1 MVSYRPATSR
11 ALWWRARTRNAL
23 RRGLLIGSVSTL
35 TMVVMLLV
43 LVLIPRRADQVLAA
57 ALRQVPADVDTL
69 RWLGALAEARRAEHE
84 ATLQLDSLRARAA
97 RGDSLGVLISRAR
110 SAPLMASF
118 RALAE
123 SPVLR
128 DDARAQS
135 LLVELARLDTAR
147 AASAALS
154 GPDARYAT
162 LTRELVARGS
172 DLVSRAE
179 SLQVSEQVSER
190 VSEPVADTVPADSTW
205 VLAQAAANRAAM
217 MADSNLAVAR
227 ALNAERDAQRTTLRT
242 QHTVLLPPWVMVV
255 AAAIIGVAV
264 GMLVALWREFR
275 QPVVADASELS
286 ARTGLR
292 VLEASADRDEA
303 WSLLHLLLSNTG
315 DVVPQVQVLAQE
327 PMLAGQAAVQLAVV
341 AARESRAT
349 VVVDGT
355 RRGRTLEPLLAQAPR
370 RRAERRVYH
379 SDDSEAL
386 WDDRQALVVGPDQVV
401 DLLWPDRGARL
412 SAVAEPLRRQ
422 LGGYD
427 LVVLL
432 SDQAE
437 PRTVPAVRDVVL
449 VLRDGV
455 TPMAW
460 LDAALRTVEAAGR
473 RPRALVLWRGAQPLT
488 LSPTMGRSLV
498 TTTDRLVA
506 SGRPG

>member
-1 MVSYRPATSR
+1 MASSRPASSR

-23 RRGLLIGSVSTL
+23 RRGLLIGSVSML
-35 TMVVMLLV
+35 TMVAMLLV
-43 LVLIPRRADQVLAA
+43 LVLIPRRADQVLAE
-57 ALRQVPADVDTL
+57 ALRRVPADVDTL
-69 RWLGALAEARRAEHE
+69 RWLRALTDARRAEQQ
-84 ATLQLDSLRARAA
+84 ATQQLDSLRARAA
-97 RGDSLGVLISRAR
+97 RDDSLGVLVARAR
-110 SAPLMASF
+110 TAPLMASF

-128 DDARAQS
+128 EDVRAQS
-135 LLVELARLDTAR
+135 LLVALARLDTAR

-172 DLVSRAE
+172 ELVARAE
-179 SLQVSEQVSER
+179 SLQASEQVS
-190 VSEPVADTVPADSTW
+190 DTVLVDSTW
-205 VLAQAAANRAAM
+205 VLAQATAYRAAVA
-217 MADSNLAVAR
+217 ADSNLAVAR
-227 ALNAERDAQRTTLRT
+227 ALNAERGAERAALRA

-275 QPVVADASELS
+275 QPVVADAGELS

-292 VLEASADRDEA
+292 VLEASAQRDEA

-327 PMLAGQAAVQLAVV
+327 PMLAGQAAVQLAAV

-349 VVVDGT
+349 VLVDGT

-370 RRAERRVYH
+370 RRAERRLGH
-379 SDDSEAL
+379 AGESEAL

-449 VLRDGV
+449 VLRAGV

-460 LDAALRTVEAAGR
+460 LDAALRTVAATGR
-473 RPRALVLWRGAQPLT
+473 QPRALVLWSGAQPLS
-488 LSPTMGRSLV
+488 LSPTVGKGV
-498 TTTDRLVA
+498 ATTPSRLVA

>member
-1 MVSYRPATSR
+1 MASYGSATSR
-11 ALWWRARTRNAL
+11 PAISRTLWLRARTRNAL
-23 RRGLLIGSVSTL
+23 RRGLLIGSVSML

-43 LVLIPRRADQVLAA
+43 LVLIPRRADQVLAE
-57 ALRQVPADVDTL
+57 ALRQVPADADTL
-69 RWLGALAEARRAEHE
+69 RWLRALTEARSAEQL
-84 ATLQLDSLRARAA
+84 ATQQLDSLRARAA
-97 RGDSLGVLISRAR
+97 REDSLGALVARAR
-110 SAPLMASF
+110 SAPLMESY

-128 DDARAQS
+128 EDARAQS
-135 LLVELARLDTAR
+135 LFVDMARLDTAR

-172 DLVSRAE
+172 ELVARAE
-179 SLQVSEQVSER
+179 SLQVSDSM
-190 VSEPVADTVPADSTW
+190 PVDSS
-205 VLAQAAANRAAM
+205 VILAQGAAIQAAAL
-217 MADSNLAVAR
+217 ADSNLSAARSANAAR
-227 ALNAERDAQRTTLRT
+227 AEERAALRAQ
-242 QHTVLLPPWVMVV
+242 HSVLLPPWVMVI
-255 AAAIIGVAV
+255 AAAVIGVAV

-275 QPVVADASELS
+275 QPVVADAVELS

-292 VLEASADRDEA
+292 VLDASADHQEA

-315 DVVPQVQVLAQE
+315 DVVPQVHVLAQE
-327 PMLAGQAAVQLAVV
+327 PVLAGQAAVQLAAV

-349 VVVDGT
+349 VLVDGT

-370 RRAERRVYH
+370 RRAEHRAERRPDLA
-379 SDDSEAL
+379 DDADFL
-386 WDDRQALVVGPDQVV
+386 WDDSQALIVGPDQVV

-449 VLRDGV
+449 VLRAGV

-460 LDAALRTVEAAGR
+460 LDAALRSLVAAGR
-473 RPRALVLWRGAQPLT
+473 QPRALVLWTGARPLNFSQVMAGGGAT
-488 LSPTMGRSLV
+488 APN
-498 TTTDRLVA
+498 RLVA

>member
-1 MVSYRPATSR
+1 MASSGSATSRPAISR
-11 ALWWRARTRNAL
+11 ALWLRARTRNAL
-23 RRGLLIGSVSTL
+23 RRGLLIGSVSVL

-43 LVLIPRRADQVLAA
+43 LVLIPRRADQVLAE
-57 ALRQVPADVDTL
+57 ALRQVPADADTL
-69 RWLGALAEARRAEHE
+69 RWLRALSAARATEQEAMQ
-84 ATLQLDSLRARAA
+84 QLDSLRARAA
-97 RGDSLGVLISRAR
+97 RDDSLGVLLARAR
-110 SAPLMASF
+110 TAPLMDSY

-123 SPVLR
+123 APVLR
-128 DDARAQS
+128 EDARVQS
-135 LLVELARLDTAR
+135 LFADLARLDTAR

-172 DLVSRAE
+172 ELVARAE
-179 SLQVSEQVSER
+179 SLQVSDSV
-190 VSEPVADTVPADSTW
+190 PVDSTW
-205 VLAQAAANRAAM
+205 VLAQATASQAAAVADSSLSAARAVNAQRAAE
-217 MADSNLAVAR
+217 R
-227 ALNAERDAQRTTLRT
+227 AALRAH
-242 QHTVLLPPWVMVV
+242 HTVLLPPWVMVI
-255 AAAIIGVAV
+255 AASVIGVAV

-292 VLEASADRDEA
+292 VLDASADRDES

-315 DVVPQVQVLAQE
+315 DVVPQVQLLAQE
-327 PMLAGQAAVQLAVV
+327 PALAAQAAVQLAAV

-349 VVVDGT
+349 VLVDGT

-370 RRAERRVYH
+370 RRAERRGDF
-379 SDDSEAL
+379 SGGPDLL
-386 WDDRQALVVGPDQVV
+386 WDASQALLVGPDQVV

-412 SAVAEPLRRQ
+412 SAVAEPLRRY

-432 SDQAE
+432 ADQAE

-449 VLRDGV
+449 VLRAGV

-460 LDAALRTVEAAGR
+460 LDAALRSVTAAGR
-473 RPRALVLWRGAQPLT
+473 QPRALVLWTGAQPLRI
-488 LSPTMGRSLV
+488 SPAADGSLMQAAH
-498 TTTDRLVA
+498 RLVPSER
-506 SGRPG
+506 SG

>member
-1 MVSYRPATSR
+1 MASSGSATSRPAISR
-11 ALWWRARTRNAL
+11 ALWLRARTRNAL
-23 RRGLLIGSVSTL
+23 RRGLLIGSVSVL

-43 LVLIPRRADQVLAA
+43 LVLIPRRADQVLAE
-57 ALRQVPADVDTL
+57 ALRQVPADADTL
-69 RWLGALAEARRAEHE
+69 RWLRALSAARATEQEAMQ
-84 ATLQLDSLRARAA
+84 QLDSLRARAA
-97 RGDSLGVLISRAR
+97 NDDSLGVLLARAR
-110 SAPLMASF
+110 TAPLMDSY

-123 SPVLR
+123 APVLR
-128 DDARAQS
+128 EDARVQS
-135 LLVELARLDTAR
+135 LFADLARLDTAR

-172 DLVSRAE
+172 ELVARAE
-179 SLQVSEQVSER
+179 SLQVSDSV
-190 VSEPVADTVPADSTW
+190 PVDSTW
-205 VLAQAAANRAAM
+205 VLAQATASQAAAVADSSLSAARAVNAQRAAE
-217 MADSNLAVAR
+217 R
-227 ALNAERDAQRTTLRT
+227 AALRA
-242 QHTVLLPPWVMVV
+242 QHTVLLPPWVMVI
-255 AAAIIGVAV
+255 AASVIGVAV

-292 VLEASADRDEA
+292 VLDASADRDES

-315 DVVPQVQVLAQE
+315 DVVPQVQLLAQE
-327 PMLAGQAAVQLAVV
+327 PALAAQAAVQLAAV

-349 VVVDGT
+349 VLVDGT

-370 RRAERRVYH
+370 RRAERRGDF
-379 SDDSEAL
+379 SGGPDLL
-386 WDDRQALVVGPDQVV
+386 WDASQALLVGPDQVV

-412 SAVAEPLRRQ
+412 SAVAEPLRRH

-449 VLRDGV
+449 VLRAGV

-460 LDAALRTVEAAGR
+460 LDAALRSVTAAGR
-473 RPRALVLWRGAQPLT
+473 QPRALVLWTGAQPLRI
-488 LSPTMGRSLV
+488 SPAANGSLMQAAH
-498 TTTDRLVA
+498 RLVPSER
-506 SGRPG
+506 SG

>member
-1 MVSYRPATSR
+1 MASSGSATSRPAISR
-11 ALWWRARTRNAL
+11 ALWLRARTRNAL
-23 RRGLLIGSVSTL
+23 RRGLLIGSVSVL

-43 LVLIPRRADQVLAA
+43 LVLIPRRADQVLAE
-57 ALRQVPADVDTL
+57 ALRQVPADADTL
-69 RWLGALAEARRAEHE
+69 RWLRALSAARATEQEAMQ
-84 ATLQLDSLRARAA
+84 QLDSLRARAA
-97 RGDSLGVLISRAR
+97 RDDSLGVLLARAR
-110 SAPLMASF
+110 TAPLMDSY

-123 SPVLR
+123 APVLR
-128 DDARAQS
+128 EDARVQS
-135 LLVELARLDTAR
+135 LFADLARLDTAR

-172 DLVSRAE
+172 ELVARAE
-179 SLQVSEQVSER
+179 SLQVSDSV
-190 VSEPVADTVPADSTW
+190 PVDSTW
-205 VLAQAAANRAAM
+205 VLAQATASQAAAVADSSLSAARAVNAQRAAE
-217 MADSNLAVAR
+217 R
-227 ALNAERDAQRTTLRT
+227 AALRA
-242 QHTVLLPPWVMVV
+242 QHTVLLPPWVMVI
-255 AAAIIGVAV
+255 AASVIGVAV

-292 VLEASADRDEA
+292 VLDASADRDES

-315 DVVPQVQVLAQE
+315 DVVPQVQLLAQE
-327 PMLAGQAAVQLAVV
+327 PALAAQAAVQLAAV

-349 VVVDGT
+349 VLVDGT

-370 RRAERRVYH
+370 RRAERRGDF
-379 SDDSEAL
+379 SGGPDLL
-386 WDDRQALVVGPDQVV
+386 WDASQALLVGPDQVV

-412 SAVAEPLRRQ
+412 SAVAEPLRRH

-449 VLRDGV
+449 VLRAGV

-460 LDAALRTVEAAGR
+460 LDAALRSVTAAGR
-473 RPRALVLWRGAQPLT
+473 QPRALVLWTGAQPLRI
-488 LSPTMGRSLV
+488 SPAANGSLMQAAH
-498 TTTDRLVA
+498 RLVPSER
-506 SGRPG
+506 SG

>member
-1 MVSYRPATSR
+1 MASSGSATSRPAISR
-11 ALWWRARTRNAL
+11 ALWLRARTRNAL
-23 RRGLLIGSVSTL
+23 RRGLLIGSVSVL

-43 LVLIPRRADQVLAA
+43 LVLIPRRADQVLAE
-57 ALRQVPADVDTL
+57 ALRQVPADADTL
-69 RWLGALAEARRAEHE
+69 RWLRALSAARATEQEAMQ
-84 ATLQLDSLRARAA
+84 QLDSLRARAA
-97 RGDSLGVLISRAR
+97 NDDSLGVLLARAR
-110 SAPLMASF
+110 TAPLMDSY

-123 SPVLR
+123 APVLR
-128 DDARAQS
+128 EDARVQS
-135 LLVELARLDTAR
+135 LFADLARLDTAR

-172 DLVSRAE
+172 ELVARAE
-179 SLQVSEQVSER
+179 SLQVSDSV
-190 VSEPVADTVPADSTW
+190 PVDSTW
-205 VLAQAAANRAAM
+205 VLAQATASQAAAVADSSLSAARAVNAQRAAE
-217 MADSNLAVAR
+217 R
-227 ALNAERDAQRTTLRT
+227 AALRA
-242 QHTVLLPPWVMVV
+242 QHTVLLPPWVMVI
-255 AAAIIGVAV
+255 AASVIGVAV

-275 QPVVADASELS
+275 QPVVADASELT

-292 VLEASADRDEA
+292 VLDASADRDES

-315 DVVPQVQVLAQE
+315 DVVPQVQLLAQE
-327 PMLAGQAAVQLAVV
+327 PALAAQAAVQLAAV

-349 VVVDGT
+349 VLVDGT

-370 RRAERRVYH
+370 RRAERRGDF
-379 SDDSEAL
+379 SGGPDLL
-386 WDDRQALVVGPDQVV
+386 WDASQALLVGPDQVV

-412 SAVAEPLRRQ
+412 SAVAEPLRRH

-449 VLRDGV
+449 VLRAGV

-460 LDAALRTVEAAGR
+460 LDAALRSVTAAGR
-473 RPRALVLWRGAQPLT
+473 QPRALVLWTGAQPLRI
-488 LSPTMGRSLV
+488 SPAANGSLMQAAH
-498 TTTDRLVA
+498 RLVPSER
-506 SGRPG
+506 SG